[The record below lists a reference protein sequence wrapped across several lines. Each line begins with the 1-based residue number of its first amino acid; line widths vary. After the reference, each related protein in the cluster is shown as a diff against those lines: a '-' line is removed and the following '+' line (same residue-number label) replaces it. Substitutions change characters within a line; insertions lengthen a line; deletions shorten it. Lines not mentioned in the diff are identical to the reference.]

1 MILSILVYILQ
12 SYDYILNI
20 IQAQTLFLMVQLII
34 YILYIGIPEFAMI
47 WFQNLISTH
56 ES

>member
-12 SYDYILNI
+12 SYDYILNN

-47 WFQNLISTH
+47 
-56 ES
+56 